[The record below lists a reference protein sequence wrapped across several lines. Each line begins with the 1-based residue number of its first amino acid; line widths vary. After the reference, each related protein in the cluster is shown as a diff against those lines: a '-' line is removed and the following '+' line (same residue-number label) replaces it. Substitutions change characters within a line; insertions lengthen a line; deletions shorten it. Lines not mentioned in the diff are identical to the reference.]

1 MLSSLRQNAS
11 GWIAKIFI
19 GLLVISF
26 AVWGVADVFH
36 GGAESTVA
44 NIGDTEI
51 SAEQFQNEYRQ
62 EVNNFG
68 RQFGQQLSAEQARQ
82 LGIDQRVLN
91 RLITTA
97 VLDQSANNLK
107 LSVSEEAIA
116 DSIVDD
122 PNFRGPTGDFSKL
135 IFEQVL
141 RQNGLSEPGYIALQK
156 QATVRNQI
164 TQTIATIPV
173 VPSSLLGA
181 VNQYVNEKRSLRY
194 FKLPIAKAD
203 ALPEPASD
211 SYQKFYD
218 ANKRTFTAPE
228 YRKLSVLTLRPEDLA
243 ESIEVTDKE
252 LTDAF
257 EDRKNTFGKAEQ
269 RTVQQISFK
278 DAGAANEGFEKLKSG
293 TDFLDLAKEL
303 GFTESDIDL
312 GTITKAALADEKIAA
327 AAFQVE
333 EGKFSEPVV
342 GSLNTVILRVTKIE
356 PEVVK
361 TFDDV
366 KDELKKTLARE
377 KAENELLDIQDNVE
391 DTLASGATL
400 QETADKLNIT
410 HTIFDAVDVR
420 GNGRDGQKVADF
432 PVAPGLLNSA
442 FRSDI
447 DVENDPLEVSGGGLL
462 WFKVLDIMPEALK
475 PFETVKDDVAKAW
488 KEDEERKALLKL
500 ARSVVDRANKGE
512 TFADLAGE
520 YSAEIKTSDPL
531 KRNEDNSDLPRA
543 AVLQAFALGEN
554 GVGSAAYSNEKARV
568 VFQVHEIQAPEKQ
581 AAKDEEQTKQ
591 QLVQQFSSD
600 FLSQYISGLRNDLG
614 VSINRTTF
622 DALVGGQYQHS
633 R

>member
-1 MLSSLRQNAS
+1 MLNSLRKNAS
-11 GWIAKIFI
+11 GWIAKVFI

-44 NIGDTEI
+44 NIGDSEI

-97 VLDQSANNLK
+97 VLDQSATNLK
-107 LSVSEEAIA
+107 LSVSEKAIA
-116 DSIVDD
+116 DSIIDD

-141 RQNGLSEPGYIALQK
+141 RQNGLSEQGYIALQK
-156 QATVRNQI
+156 QAAVRNQI

-181 VNQYVNEKRSLRY
+181 VNQYVNEKRRLRF
-194 FKLPIAKAD
+194 FKLPMSKGGSISE
-203 ALPEPASD
+203 PESD
-211 SYQKFYD
+211 SYKKFYD

-228 YRKLSVLTLRPEDLA
+228 YRKLSVLVLRPEDLA
-243 ESIEVTDKE
+243 ESIEITDKE

-257 EDRKNTFGKAEQ
+257 DERKNTFGKAEE
-269 RTVQQISFK
+269 RTIQQISFK
-278 DAGAANEGFEKLKSG
+278 DIDAANQGFEKLKAG
-293 TDFLDLAKEL
+293 TDFLELAKEL
-303 GFTESDIDL
+303 GFSESDIDL
-312 GTITKAALADEKIAA
+312 GTVTKASLADEKIAE

-333 EGKFSEPVV
+333 EGKFSEPVA
-342 GSLNTVILRVTKIE
+342 GSLNTVILRVTKVD
-356 PEVVK
+356 PEIVK

-366 KDELKKTLARE
+366 KDELKNTLARE

-400 QETADKLNIT
+400 RETADKLNIT
-410 HTIFDAVDVR
+410 HNIFEAVDVS
-420 GNGRDGQKVADF
+420 GNDRSGQKIADL
-432 PVAPGLLNSA
+432 PVAPGLMSSA
-442 FRSDI
+442 FRSDV
-447 DVENDPLEVSGGGLL
+447 DLENDPLEVSGGGLL

-475 PFETVKDDVAKAW
+475 SFETVKDDVAKAW

-512 TFADLAGE
+512 TFADLAKE
-520 YSAEIKTSDPL
+520 YTTEVKTSEPL
-531 KRNEDNSDLPRA
+531 KRNEDNSDLPRG

-554 GVGSAAYSNEKARV
+554 AVGSAALSNEKARV
-568 VFQVHEIQAPEKQ
+568 VFQVHEIQ
-581 AAKDEEQTKQ
+581 
-591 QLVQQFSSD
+591 
-600 FLSQYISGLRNDLG
+600 
-614 VSINRTTF
+614 
-622 DALVGGQYQHS
+622 
-633 R
+633 